1 MVSDGVGTDAR
12 FGQVPSLSLSQSG
25 RALAVNG
32 RFLSQAT
39 TGTQRYALELTT
51 RLAARHGRRVV
62 VHVPRGTPVPAVIE
76 QAADVRES
84 WASGQVFEQVVLPWL
99 ARRDL
104 LLSLGGPAPVL
115 ARSQVATLHDVSV
128 FRHPETYSRGFR
140 TWYRGMYRLLARRA
154 VRVLTVSSFSAGE
167 LAAVLRMP
175 AGRVSVVPN
184 GGDHVD
190 RFTPAQPD
198 LGSVEARLVD
208 GEPWVLCVG
217 TFARHKNLVPA
228 LDALEEAGISSV
240 VVGARG
246 GNRVF
251 ADAGEGRWNRA
262 TFAGRL
268 SDDELAWLY
277 RRATALVFPS
287 LYEGFGIPVVEAQR
301 LGCPV
306 VALRAGPMAEVAGD
320 GAVLCDPAEPQQV
333 VRAVREIAA
342 DPARRSALVESG
354 RLNAERYTWDRSAD
368 LLEQA
373 LAEAGWEC

>member
-1 MVSDGVGTDAR
+1 M
-12 FGQVPSLSLSQSG
+12 PSLSLSQSG

-51 RLAARHGRRVV
+51 RLAERYRDRVV
-62 VHVPRGTPVPAVIE
+62 VHVPKGTRVPEEI
-76 QAADVRES
+76 AARARVRES
-84 WASGQVFEQVVLPWL
+84 RSRGQAFEQVVLPWL

-115 ARSQVATLHDVSV
+115 ARRQVATLHDVSV
-128 FRHPETYSRGFR
+128 FRHPQTYSRGFR
-140 TWYRGMYRLLARRA
+140 VWYRGMYRVLARRA
-154 VRVLTVSSFSAGE
+154 DRVLTVSSFSAGE
-167 LAAVLRMP
+167 LEAVLGVP
-175 AGRVSVVPN
+175 VSRVSVVPN
-184 GGDHVD
+184 GSDHVD
-190 RFTPAQPD
+190 RFSPSQPD
-198 LGSVEARLVD
+198 LGGVEARLTD
-208 GEPWVLCVG
+208 GAPWVLCVG
-217 TFARHKNLVPA
+217 TFARHKNLAPV
-228 LDALEEAGISSV
+228 LDALEVAGISSV

-246 GNRVF
+246 GSRVF
-251 ADAGEGRWNRA
+251 ADVGEVRWARA

-268 SDDELAWLY
+268 TDDELAWLY
-277 RRATALVFPS
+277 GRATALVFPS

-333 VRAVREIAA
+333 VGAVGEIAA
-342 DPARRSALVESG
+342 DPACRAALVESG
-354 RLNAERYTWDRSAD
+354 RRNAERYTWDHSAD

-373 LAEAGWEC
+373 LGAAGWQG